1 MGSPSLSARPLAFL
15 STLNLSSRFWMYC
28 GPDLWLYI
36 PSQVSGQL
44 LKQGT
49 QGSPQTEPWTC
60 WSAHC
65 GISPSC
71 EAPQEAGS
79 STAVDCSAPGR
90 RQGCGSGSE
99 RLAIWKEYG
108 FLEPCTSVLV
118 PGVAVSFQSCSPFS
132 WVRYST
138 REDGDVDH
146 QEAQSCPTLC
156 NPWTVAHRGRR
167 REDPMPKGWWP
178 RGVTPRPRSGAAAE
192 SARLQGRR
200 NG

>member
-1 MGSPSLSARPLAFL
+1 MERTGLQSLVALPSPLLSPLPAAPPRSKWTLPSLPVCPCLSLLSARPLAFL

-65 GISPSC
+65 GTSPSC

-79 STAVDCSAPGR
+79 STAVDC
-90 RQGCGSGSE
+90 
-99 RLAIWKEYG
+99 
-108 FLEPCTSVLV
+108 
-118 PGVAVSFQSCSPFS
+118 
-132 WVRYST
+132 
-138 REDGDVDH
+138 
-146 QEAQSCPTLC
+146 
-156 NPWTVAHRGRR
+156 
-167 REDPMPKGWWP
+167 
-178 RGVTPRPRSGAAAE
+178 
-192 SARLQGRR
+192 
-200 NG
+200 

>member
-1 MGSPSLSARPLAFL
+1 
-15 STLNLSSRFWMYC
+15 MYC

-44 LKQGT
+44 LKQGM

-90 RQGCGSGSE
+90 RQGCGSRSE
-99 RLAIWKEYG
+99 RLAIWKEHG

-138 REDGDVDH
+138 REDGVVDH
-146 QEAQSCPTLC
+146 QDVGPQKGTQV
-156 NPWTVAHRGRR
+156 WTVGRGRR
-167 REDPMPKGWWP
+167 THGHGPKRE
-178 RGVTPRPRSGAAAE
+178 E
-192 SARLQGRR
+192 S
-200 NG
+200 